1 MFLFS
6 LRQEKSKQSEQQV
19 KLTLQWKLIQTIE
32 NDIWP
37 LLLCTSQFKFLIFVS
52 EIVWEIVEQ
61 QSMAEFCQTK
71 EGSSAA
77 RSTTAGVVF
86 HMFYY

>member
-1 MFLFS
+1 MTFAHCYALHN
-6 LRQEKSKQSEQQV
+6 
-19 KLTLQWKLIQTIE
+19 LIV
-32 NDIWP
+32 DG
-37 LLLCTSQFKFLIFVS
+37 SLIFVS

-71 EGSSAA
+71 EASSAA

-86 HMFYY
+86 KTNNTQPGGS